1 MKTTGGSAVASGG
14 YACIFRPMIP
24 CEKNIQTSENN
35 IKSNQ
40 SMQSLKSDKYVSKLM
55 LNKHAESEINEVLR
69 FEKIIR
75 NIPNYKKYF
84 IFPKVACTPSKLSNT
99 DKKNYDKQCTRL
111 NKRGITSNN
120 INQHLMNLSVL
131 QIPDGG
137 IDIHDFI
144 DKNKI
149 TKEDFYKIN
158 KKLIELLKNAI
169 IPMNNKKL
177 YHLDLKAGNVLLD
190 INNNHSIKLID
201 WGMSSYIQDKKNVV
215 SNIGYRPFHFN
226 MPYSIIIMNTES
238 ITHIEQVIYNSY
250 SQSDLTI
257 EIASELFERYFD
269 RFLSKKLGDG
279 HLEYIEYVSKILD
292 DNSERS
298 PYKEIFNYIGTI
310 IVHFRKNDNTF
321 NYDYFDVF
329 MKNIDV
335 WGFISIYLPF
345 MDLDENFNSKH
356 MRKLTKVIR
365 KLYTD
370 YLYKYITQPIPID
383 KLINFLESLN
393 KQYYSISPN
402 VSIAYV
408 DTLLSKTLSIPY
420 NDKYVSKSK
429 TSLTRRKSHKS
440 NSKTRKKQLI

>member
-1 MKTTGGSAVASGG
+1 
-14 YACIFRPMIP
+14 
-24 CEKNIQTSENN
+24 
-35 IKSNQ
+35 
-40 SMQSLKSDKYVSKLM
+40 
-55 LNKHAESEINEVLR
+55 
-69 FEKIIR
+69 
-75 NIPNYKKYF
+75 
-84 IFPKVACTPSKLSNT
+84 
-99 DKKNYDKQCTRL
+99 
-111 NKRGITSNN
+111 
-120 INQHLMNLSVL
+120 
-131 QIPDGG
+131 
-137 IDIHDFI
+137 
-144 DKNKI
+144 
-149 TKEDFYKIN
+149 
-158 KKLIELLKNAI
+158 
-169 IPMNNKKL
+169 MNNKKL